1 MKQGKVSNISYNSNR
16 DDKFAIHS
24 SQQLII
30 LLKILT
36 DLLVGLNIK
45 QETLQTYSYLVCG
58 DRKRNPATNILTD
71 GLAEAIKL
79 QLDRLV
85 PVTFHR
91 CDLLKPPQNTLSPR
105 DHLSSMCSKHTIY
118 QTIWEKHGTSIDR
131 INFTVQVVGCVPGG
145 N

>member
-58 DRKRNPATNILTD
+58 DD
-71 GLAEAIKL
+71 YVGD
-79 QLDRLV
+79 QL
-85 PVTFHR
+85 
-91 CDLLKPPQNTLSPR
+91 
-105 DHLSSMCSKHTIY
+105 
-118 QTIWEKHGTSIDR
+118 
-131 INFTVQVVGCVPGG
+131 
-145 N
+145 